1 MIFVYLLSSDFTSKW
16 EILKAAVSCISRLLT
31 KSAATLSIMT
41 LNVMTFSIRPLSIMT
56 FCITINKT

>member
-1 MIFVYLLSSDFTSKW
+1 MYLLNGDFTSKW
-16 EILKAAVSCISRLLT
+16 EILKAVSCVNRLLT
-31 KSAATLSIMT
+31 KSALTLGIMT